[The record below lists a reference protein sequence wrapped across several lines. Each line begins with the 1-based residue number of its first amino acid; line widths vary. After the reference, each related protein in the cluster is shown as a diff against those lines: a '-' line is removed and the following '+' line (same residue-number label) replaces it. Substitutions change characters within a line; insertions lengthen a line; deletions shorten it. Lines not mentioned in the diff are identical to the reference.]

1 MYIGKYKVLGLL
13 GKGGMGRVY
22 KVKLPQI
29 DKIVALKLLRPHEHM
44 LRLLGRARIE
54 EMFISEARILGRI
67 RHPNVA
73 AILDFDRDLENRLFF
88 SMEYHCKNLG
98 DMIGEHYLMEAP
110 TRLIDPA
117 RAFQYADQVLAGLD
131 RLHHD
136 GILHRDVK
144 PYNMLITD
152 RDEIKI
158 IDFGL
163 SLLRGEACRVPESF
177 KIGTPYFAA
186 PEQEKDPDGVDERAD
201 LYGVGVMVWRML
213 TGYLPPDTG
222 EKTRPG
228 EINELLGEYWDN
240 FLLRST
246 HPEKTKRF
254 SDCRD
259 MQKSMKTAYQKW
271 HDNLEQACRMQMPEE
286 DRRVE
291 VESQNGALRKKPLKI
306 QARDAERVF
315 GLDSQWRPLIRKK
328 TMFIPEDSGIVRDLS
343 HGLVWQQGGT
353 RYPVEWKNAGA
364 YINFLNKIEF
374 AGICTWRLPTIDE
387 LKIQIRRSSILG
399 DYCAPAVFETSRD
412 RLWSA
417 DSKSFTAAWFVDTSL
432 GYVGAADFT
441 CLCHIRGVSD
451 DLSCCARFQ
460 FENGD

>member
-1 MYIGKYKVLGLL
+1 MYIGKYKILGLL
-13 GKGGMGRVY
+13 GRGGMGRVY
-22 KVKLPQI
+22 KAKLPPI
-29 DKIVALKLLRPHEHM
+29 DKIVALKLLHPHEHM
-44 LRLLGRARIE
+44 LRLLGRDRIE
-54 EMFISEARILGRI
+54 EMFMSEARILGRL

-73 AILDFDRDLENRLFF
+73 AILDFDRDRENRPFF

-117 RAFQYADQVLAGLD
+117 RAFQYAGQVLAGLD
-131 RLHHD
+131 RLHHE
-136 GILHRDVK
+136 GILHRDIK

-163 SLLRGEACRVPESF
+163 SLPRGETRRVPEAF

-186 PEQEKDPDGVDERAD
+186 PEQEDDPNRVDERSD
-201 LYGVGVMVWRML
+201 LYSVGVMVWRML

-228 EINELLGEYWDN
+228 EINELLGEYWDD
-240 FLLRST
+240 FLLKAT
-246 HPEKTKRF
+246 HPEKAKRF
-254 SDCRD
+254 SDCRE
-259 MQKSMKTAYQKW
+259 MQKSMKIAYKKW
-271 HDNLEQACRMQMPEE
+271 HDNLEKVCRMQTPEK
-286 DRRVE
+286 DAGVE
-291 VESQNGALRKKPLKI
+291 LESKKGALRKKPLKV
-306 QARDAERVF
+306 QAWNAERVF
-315 GLDSQWRPLIRKK
+315 GLDSQWRPRIRRK
-328 TMFIPEDSGIVRDLS
+328 TTFIPEKSGIVRDLP

-353 RYPVEWKNAGA
+353 RYPVEWRNAGA
-364 YINFLNKIEF
+364 YINSLNEIEF

-387 LKIQIRRSSILG
+387 LETQIRQVSILG
-399 DYCAPAVFETSRD
+399 EYCAPTVFDAGRH

-441 CLCHIRGVSD
+441 CPCHIRAVSD
-451 DLSCCARFQ
+451 YGS
-460 FENGD
+460 

>member
-13 GKGGMGRVY
+13 GRGGMGRVY
-22 KVKLPQI
+22 KVKLPLI

-44 LRLLGRARIE
+44 TGLLGRDRIE
-54 EMFISEARILGRI
+54 EMFMSEARILGRL

-73 AILDFDRDLENRLFF
+73 SILDFDRDLENRPFF

-117 RAFQYADQVLAGLD
+117 RAFRYAGQVLAGLD

-136 GILHRDVK
+136 GILHRDIK
-144 PYNMLITD
+144 PYNILITD
-152 RDEIKI
+152 RDEVKI

-163 SLLRGEACRVPESF
+163 SLLRGETHRVPGGF

-186 PEQEKDPDGVDERAD
+186 PEQESDPNRVDERSD
-201 LYGVGVMVWRML
+201 LYSVGVMVWRML
-213 TGYLPPDTG
+213 TGYLPPETA

-228 EINELLGEYWDN
+228 EINELLGEYWDD
-240 FLLRST
+240 FLLKAT
-246 HPEKTKRF
+246 HPEKAKRF

-259 MQKSMKTAYQKW
+259 MQESMKIAYKKW
-271 HDNLEQACRMQMPEE
+271 YDNLEQACRMQTPEE
-286 DRRVE
+286 EAGME
-291 VESQNGALRKKPLKI
+291 VEGKKRVLRKKPLKV
-306 QARDAERVF
+306 QVWNAERVF
-315 GLDSQWRPLIRKK
+315 GLDSQWRPRIRRKI
-328 TMFIPEDSGIVRDLS
+328 TFTPEEPGIVKDLS
-343 HGLVWQQGGT
+343 HGLIWQQGGT
-353 RYPVEWKNAGA
+353 RYPAEWTKAGE

-387 LKIQIRRSSILG
+387 LETQIRRVSILG
-399 DYCAPAVFETSRD
+399 EYCAPSVFDAGRR

-441 CLCHIRGVSD
+441 CPCHIRAVSD
-451 DLSCCARFQ
+451 EGF
-460 FENGD
+460 